1 MGFGR
6 VPVHLA

>member
-6 VPVHLA
+6 VS